1 MRLEDRDLSG
11 FHYVFRKLQRHWP
24 DQLEVRALLFKFLL
38 LSGRTHPTINSPL
51 QWPELSDFQYGMLLR
66 LLHIEWLISIGRI
79 SEARSNLDQSFQDQT
94 LEASILAARCD
105 KAEGN
110 FPAALSSF
118 THLLERA
125 PCHFQLWLY
134 AIETALDAKHSDA
147 VLALARK
154 ALERFGESPRL
165 LQHVTPI
172 KMLQRQPGLARRSAL
187 LQQLWATTLRLPSSC
202 TGNQLNSYEHNGEAH
217 WLEYLHP
224 SVLEDPLAVQQE
236 YSNYMLQLASIES
249 TRYASVN
256 QKYISALRQTRDY
269 QRCCDVGSG
278 RPVLKAISEKRLR
291 VGCYW

>member
-1 MRLEDRDLSG
+1 M
-11 FHYVFRKLQRHWP
+11 
-24 DQLEVRALLFKFLL
+24 
-38 LSGRTHPTINSPL
+38 
-51 QWPELSDFQYGMLLR
+51 
-66 LLHIEWLISIGRI
+66 
-79 SEARSNLDQSFQDQT
+79 
-94 LEASILAARCD
+94 EASILAARCD

-291 VGCYW
+291 VGWVTGDLSPHPVSRFLLGFFNALNQQDVQHHHYLINVIDHGLSHVQSGLILLRQ